1 MQRNNRRKEYTI
13 ADMIPFASDYWTN
26 GEGAAYDVGN
36 MLGSSAVL
44 GAETAAIAATGGAA
58 LGALGV
64 GGAGAAAAAR
74 GAGLAGRAL
83 AGARVGAFVSN
94 GAVGGLAIG
103 GGNTVMRAGANRLD
117 AREEEAEP
125 PINNP
130 NEQSVQRPKP
140 VAVQAQEYLDELY
153 DNENLTDDQRN
164 EIGTAADSE
173 DANAVLQ
180 TATKYGWQNPTQ
192 QQQDSQGQS
201 AINAQSTTEE
211 QLTAANGAVNAAVN
225 NVANGGAVV
234 GNMNANGE
242 VAQVDN
248 GAAAEQAVAADNAAV
263 QQQENEQ
270 LQQLQGQVAVAEEI
284 PAIKLNGKE
293 VRPQFIEGG
302 KRISFKAPGFGK
314 KASAT
319 EKADYQKA
327 GFKWDSKLQAHVADN
342 TEESRAFLQKYNK
355 ENVENANASS
365 QNAEQQEDNDNAS
378 DADKIDKH
386 GYFVQVG
393 DFVTDESKKN
403 TKNVH
408 YYVLKDGVASNG
420 VVAACVRREYQEE
433 NIADYV
439 YTVVFFGEHKTE
451 KTIRGLHGLGEVDK
465 ALKGYKKIKF
475 GKANA
480 GASEGAKNAKKF
492 PLRNKL
498 GGWEID
504 VNASTAHTLVYHP
517 TDADSKLSR
526 AEVLVDKDGDG
537 FDIQFREKNGHLVE
551 GADYWFDTVEEAEE
565 FLKTFDERNLELEGE
580 KNESESSTK
589 SEQDSVQNEQSETVE
604 QSEADDNQDKGDN
617 GKAKEVTGKPK
628 NDKAEEAATI
638 DNVAEKYPEAKD
650 SRGVL
655 KALKGI
661 KAEDRPAAKEYN
673 SKLMKKIIDDIL
685 QQCDE
690 GKITVTKALEEIQKL
705 IGAYTD
711 SKPFA
716 PLAADDNHAASY
728 GVKEYMREA
737 KVKLKEKAEVEAANK
752 KAKRANAIAEAQ
764 KTTQAIIDVFK
775 VNAAKTLQEVQ
786 KEIEDVKS
794 KLEAALKEL
803 GVKPLTANERKSVYD
818 SKLKVANAMQT
829 SREVAAEAAWQKEI
843 RDKEKAEAAEVEKAR
858 KEKQK
863 AEKADKQETQVEE
876 DSPAKMKQEVKAR
889 VNEAVALAEE
899 AAYGNKETGEVD
911 QEKKNEYDEK
921 IKELVKPNR
930 KYPKELA
937 DIIAN
942 LQEFTK
948 KIVPKTYYRYFR
960 PASELE
966 KAAFELA
973 PEGVYNEALSAEDI
987 NLDALGLELDEQ
999 AKEDVAVNGV
1009 VEAVLD
1015 DYGNEPDEATAVKEM
1030 LEEAKGTE
1038 GFEVSKAVAKR
1049 LQEVLKKR
1057 EAIYDKYYGPLD
1069 TAREALKGAM
1079 IKAGLNPPKS
1089 LDLVKYSVTA
1099 LRQRGEELRRSRDE
1113 VVSNIKK
1120 LFAGSKFEEQENGDL
1135 LIITKN
1141 GRKILYKITD
1151 RIVLNDIKTQKA
1163 RKAHAISDNAEVT
1176 VEGRYRPIYE
1186 ADIDAVIEVALG
1198 SRNNTETHEATHA
1211 VIDLAL
1217 GKEGAK
1223 PLFDRASQLA
1233 EEYGLKADSEELACN
1248 AVRDWIV
1255 ARENGFITTF
1265 TADEV
1270 ANLKKSL
1277 WGRALI
1283 KVNKMGAEAKV
1294 FNDKNEAELKKT
1306 TWGKMLLAKMQ
1317 IQRGAAKLMRA
1328 IYDFYK
1334 KFQAVR
1340 NSNESFHNLA
1350 RKIASGEVWGEKPNK
1365 GRTGDGYKYQS
1376 VLRNAPDTFLNDK
1389 QKQTYKEDGENFI
1402 KDLYDNKVPPTS
1414 YIKMTSSPLILQ
1426 KLGYSSDDIVMLKS
1440 KALTA
1445 MKPDGSEPHAHGL
1458 TDKMMAKT
1466 AMALHE
1472 PIFVMQSKTRPNDS
1486 IVVFTEIKDEK
1497 ERSIIV
1503 PVQIT
1508 KNKNGIANVATSE
1521 YGRTNEE
1528 IFIAKQFTD
1537 GRILYA
1543 NSKKGPAW
1551 AEPTRLRLPLGLLK
1565 QSLNLEQSIAQ
1576 DSQKNKPQYSIR
1588 QTPMGQALYQAAWH
1602 GTPAI
1607 IEGNL
1612 TTKRIGEG
1620 EGAIAHGWGLYFAKT
1635 REVSQVNYRERLT
1648 QSQGLEPT
1656 GKVSITDNETG
1667 KKYSWD
1673 IEDIDAGYDI
1683 VHQEYLSAVTDQA
1696 IRYFLEARGNL
1707 RRAIDF
1713 AEDAVASRKAFLEE
1727 WKNKKPSS
1735 DEEVRKYKEAKK
1747 AEEDAILSL
1756 DNFDFDSLINAVKQ
1770 QERSQHHSSN
1780 FEAFSAEDIAEEV
1793 RALKES
1799 LREDEAILEAVKSID
1814 FSEVKQP
1821 GELLLVELP
1830 ENDVLLDEQRS
1841 FEKQPLKVRKALES
1855 IFDEL
1860 GLPIDLEDTG
1870 GKIYEKLARALTS
1883 SDSMVVVDWNA
1894 AKHASMKLSQ
1904 NGIKGIRYEGALDGE
1919 CFVIW
1924 DDNAIEIKQHY
1935 DAAIRKHKQEFERSY
1950 DEIVSKV
1957 KQMFGSEAKI
1967 KQLQNNDLEVTTGNG
1982 KKFLVKVSDKV
1993 LVSEAE
1999 LKRARSEHGFKDSGE
2014 VTVEGK
2020 FLPLED
2026 SAYDGIIE
2034 VSKESRKN
2042 TEAHEIT
2049 HAVVRFALDDKE
2061 SDILYKRAEQIA
2073 KEYGLTAN
2081 AEEVAADA
2089 IRNFVSAREH
2099 GYVTDFTKSEIAKL
2113 NKTSWGRMMLRANRL
2128 GRKAALFTKLNEERL
2143 SKSAWGRLVLAK
2155 TKLQRAVA
2163 KLFRKI
2169 YDSFKRWQALSK
2181 SIGSFHDLARRIE
2194 LGEVWNEKNLDKTTK
2209 NSGII
2214 KKNGAE
2220 NGGVADGN
2228 DGRGQEDLR
2237 GTAGRVQGR
2246 QVGFG
2251 DNRGESRVPQA
2262 RYEGIKGNVRG
2273 VLTEKQNSAYE
2284 GINPTI
2290 HADEWQE
2297 ASGDLQGFSN
2307 ALNEARAANKH
2318 GAFVDGKSPEKLQGA
2333 KVAITTDGLAGCA
2346 VEDDG
2351 NITAVFK
2358 HPSKK
2363 APGAVR
2369 SIITMARAM
2378 GGTKMDCFGD
2388 KLLNMYE
2395 RLGYKVVARI
2405 PFTDKY
2411 IEKHDDGTA
2420 VNPEE
2425 QILLDERP
2433 DVYVLMTN
2441 GDDFATATQK
2451 IKNGEYKVS
2460 TQEEL
2465 DALPVFEQLSED
2477 DDNYTRAL
2485 NYRDGL
2491 LKKQQKGRAQYSIRQ
2506 KSTAQDP
2513 GITGIN
2519 SQYKDEL
2526 EKAYAEGANNN
2537 KIAAIMNAHQ
2547 QALSEYMQQAGEAKR
2562 ERNKIRAAQLRQD
2575 RKDFKE
2581 GKIDSYTVGGV
2592 TIIRGKDG
2600 AEVVKEVAAK
2610 LPTRKYTNE
2619 RHANEKPANA
2629 TQKFGAVIAR
2639 PEEKSTVQKA
2649 KGWITELK
2657 DNFYKHWVDKYD
2669 ALSIL
2674 DGAIADADGKPRN
2687 PADTILGRTQMV
2699 TNAASGA
2706 ARALIDGDEQ
2716 MLRQLAGKYKIKN
2729 MVSLQMLM
2737 EKIGAARDAGK
2748 FADYVKSSNTAG
2760 STSLQSYIDA
2770 VENYLVARSA
2780 LESAQNHR
2788 LDYDRAVAEW
2798 EEKGGRGKKPEFK
2811 EYKFPGGMTE
2821 AEVVSVIRSAPAEFK
2836 EYAKMFKGIT
2846 DNMLDVLYNS
2856 GLITGERYLAI
2867 KDRYKAYCPLMRDFS
2882 DTAAV
2887 DSFIDQI
2894 NGGKGIGN
2902 VSDPLKNRSSEGSE
2916 RDIVPP
2922 LATIIKSI
2930 NALTM
2935 KAERNRVGQY
2945 AVRQAKKH
2953 RLDNYIKEVEGSSGD
2968 SKNCIF
2974 TVVIDGKKHSYQTI
2988 PELYPAITAAVE
3000 PLMKVEMTLL
3010 TKPAQLLRTGS
3021 TMSPSF
3027 IIRNFLRDTLFAA
3040 VSTKNGFVP
3049 IYDSIR
3055 GAYALLHNKQLR
3067 GEFMSSGVVSSNFY
3081 GDGESIMRNLNDMAG
3096 GRKWEEL
3103 SAWEIVKAVLGKP
3116 IQGLEWTSNLIEQST
3131 RMGEFMRAREK
3142 GKNVEQAAYDAVEIT
3157 LNFNR
3162 SGATGQQI
3170 NRMVPF
3176 FNACIQGGDKLYRL
3190 FKADP
3195 KTTLLR
3201 IGVYMVLPSLVLWL
3215 MNHDEDWYKELDP
3228 NIKMQNWIL
3237 PGGIRIP
3244 KPQEAGVLFG
3254 SGFEAALD
3262 TANGQDPKAMKIWSK
3277 AVLENLAP
3285 GIFPTLILPL
3295 LEWQANYSFFRG
3307 KPVVSKSQERLPD
3320 ELQYGPYTSEA
3331 SKAVGSVTG
3340 LSPAKLD
3347 NLWRGYTGTMGMAL
3361 WQAPDLL
3368 VAEKRNLPEKKL
3380 SEMAVVRD
3388 FVIND
3393 MNLNRTMNDFYALSQ
3408 AATQWQAG
3416 YGKKGKPTVE
3426 VSGINTAARTIAKLQ
3441 KEARDITSSPK
3452 YNSAQKRILVDKLQA
3467 KQRKIAELCIK
3478 KYGGKFNY

>member
-1 MQRNNRRKEYTI
+1 MQHVHNGLWQRLGDGATANYFGDVMQRNNRRKEYTI

-342 TEESRAFLQKYNK
+342 TEEARAFLQKYNK
-355 ENVENANASS
+355 ENVGNANASS
-365 QNAEQQEDNDNAS
+365 QNMEQQEDNDNAS

-526 AEVLVDKDGDG
+526 AEVLIDKDGDG

-752 KAKRANAIAEAQ
+752 EAKRANAIAEAQ

-921 IKELVKPNR
+921 IRELVKPNR

-937 DIIAN
+937 NIIEK
-942 LQEFTK
+942 LREFTK
-948 KIVPKTYYRYFR
+948 TIVPKTYYRYFR

-999 AKEDVAVNGV
+999 AKEDIAVNGV

-1030 LEEAKGTE
+1030 LEEAEGTE

-1057 EAIYDKYYGPLD
+1057 EAIYGKYYGPLD
-1069 TAREALKGAM
+1069 TAREALKAAM

-1089 LDLVKYSVTA
+1089 LDLV
-1099 LRQRGEELRRSRDE
+1099 Q
-1113 VVSNIKK
+1113 
-1120 LFAGSKFEEQENGDL
+1120 L
-1135 LIITKN
+1135 LET
-1141 GRKILYKITD
+1141 
-1151 RIVLNDIKTQKA
+1151 
-1163 RKAHAISDNAEVT
+1163 DNAE
-1176 VEGRYRPIYE
+1176 
-1186 ADIDAVIEVALG
+1186 
-1198 SRNNTETHEATHA
+1198 NHEAKFSIRKNMTQKDYEQRLQ
-1211 VIDLAL
+1211 VDSD
-1217 GKEGAK
+1217 KFAK
-1223 PLFDRASQLA
+1223 IVDEWEKNPQKWFDNHKNQLLDFMSQTPLVLT
-1233 EEYGLKADSEELACN
+1233 L
-1248 AVRDWIV
+1248 V
-1255 ARENGFITTF
+1255 
-1265 TADEV
+1265 
-1270 ANLKKSL
+1270 
-1277 WGRALI
+1277 
-1283 KVNKMGAEAKV
+1283 GAEQLPVKITAGFLGHATKGAHPGMSAKV
-1294 FNDKNEAELKKT
+1294 LKQIPQAMTEPLMVLKNFENVN
-1306 TWGKMLLAKMQ
+1306 GKR
-1317 IQRGAAKLMRA
+1317 IE
-1328 IYDFYK
+1328 F
-1334 KFQAVR
+1334 
-1340 NSNESFHNLA
+1340 
-1350 RKIASGEVWGEKPNK
+1350 PNK
-1365 GRTGDGYKYQS
+1365 KILVLKLKNDYGATIIVPLKLDVEEKRGFGKINLVQTAFGVGDKKPKYQYFVDALQNNE
-1376 VLRNAPDTFLNDK
+1376 VLYIDDKRSLEWAKTAKDARTDTLA
-1389 QKQTYKEDGENFI
+1389 G
-1402 KDLYDNKVPPTS
+1402 
-1414 YIKMTSSPLILQ
+1414 LIR
-1426 KLGYSSDDIVMLKS
+1426 KRASDDIILHKQ
-1440 KALTA
+1440 AL
-1445 MKPDGSEPHAHGL
+1445 
-1458 TDKMMAKT
+1458 
-1466 AMALHE
+1466 
-1472 PIFVMQSKTRPNDS
+1472 V
-1486 IVVFTEIKDEK
+1486 
-1497 ERSIIV
+1497 
-1503 PVQIT
+1503 
-1508 KNKNGIANVATSE
+1508 NKRNK
-1521 YGRTNEE
+1521 
-1528 IFIAKQFTD
+1528 F
-1537 GRILYA
+1537 
-1543 NSKKGPAW
+1543 
-1551 AEPTRLRLPLGLLK
+1551 
-1565 QSLNLEQSIAQ
+1565 LN
-1576 DSQKNKPQYSIR
+1576 
-1588 QTPMGQALYQAAWH
+1588 TLYQAAWH

-1612 TTKRIGEG
+1612 TTQRIGEG
-1620 EGAIAHGWGLYFAKT
+1620 EGAIVHGWGLYFAKS
-1635 REVSQVNYRERLT
+1635 RETSQVRYRERLARKNKPKIEFAFRGDGIN
-1648 QSQGLEPT
+1648 QLVVKSDG
-1656 GKVSITDNETG
+1656 
-1667 KKYSWD
+1667 
-1673 IEDIDAGYDI
+1673 EDIQMLNEEGETIDRLDKPLERQLAGAIVRANGDLEKVPEVLKEKLDAEVD
-1683 VHQEYLSAVTDQA
+1683 S
-1696 IRYFLEARGNL
+1696 LEMLRGMM
-1707 RRAIDF
+1707 AFEGDESDHSWWE
-1713 AEDAVASRKAFLEE
+1713 AERE
-1727 WKNKKPSS
+1727 
-1735 DEEVRKYKEAKK
+1735 K
-1747 AEEDAILSL
+1747 AEKLM
-1756 DNFDFDSLINAVKQ
+1756 AVLEK
-1770 QERSQHHSSN
+1770 
-1780 FEAFSAEDIAEEV
+1780 
-1793 RALKES
+1793 ALEKAKTLNIEGFKYEPPS
-1799 LREDEAILEAVKSID
+1799 K
-1814 FSEVKQP
+1814 
-1821 GELLLVELP
+1821 GELLSVELP
-1830 ENDVLLDEQRS
+1830 ENDVLLDEQKP
-1841 FEKQPLKVRKALES
+1841 FEKQPFRVRKALER
-1855 IFDEL
+1855 IFNEVGIASKMTKAAEDSLADIQSLKENNPLVQPFVEELKEEFKKYNAGEHDTRAKRLFRMTVSRLIDHFVEDSTSGLTEADLSDATTYSFDAGFRDEWADE
-1860 GLPIDLEDTG
+1860 GLQAAKDLYAGRIAQGLIGEGHYAQGGVKIGSCFRGDGTVFDPWTRQKLQEPVAEIFRSVSGREIYKQLMITLSPTG
-1870 GKIYEKLARALTS
+1870 GISWGAAKLASL
-1883 SDSMVVVDWNA
+1883 
-1894 AKHASMKLSQ
+1894 KLLQ
-1904 NGIKGIRYEGALDGE
+1904 HGIKGIHYMGETDGE

-1999 LKRARSEHGFKDSGE
+1999 LKRARSEHGFKDNGE

-2128 GRKAALFTKLNEERL
+2128 GRKAVLFTKLNEERL

-2155 TKLQRAVA
+2155 AKLQRAVA

-2181 SIGSFHDLARRIE
+2181 SIDSFHDLARRIE

-2214 KKNGAE
+2214 KKNGVE
-2220 NGGVADGN
+2220 NGGMADGN

-2251 DNRGESRVPQA
+2251 DNRGDNQRQRTQHETSQRD
-2262 RYEGIKGNVRG
+2262 VRG
-2273 VLTEKQNSAYE
+2273 ILTARQTANYE
-2284 GINPTI
+2284 NIDPTI
-2290 HADEWQE
+2290 HADEWQD
-2297 ASGDLQGFSN
+2297 ASSDLQGFSN

-2318 GAFVDGKSPEKLQGA
+2318 GAFVDGKSPKELQSA
-2333 KVAITTDGLAGCA
+2333 KVAMTADGLAGCA

-2358 HPSKK
+2358 NPSKK
-2363 APGAVR
+2363 APAAVR

-2378 GGTKMDCFGD
+2378 GGTKMDCFGKD
-2388 KLLNMYE
+2388 LVKMYE

-2600 AEVVKEVAAK
+2600 AEVVKEVTEE

-2629 TQKFGAVIAR
+2629 TQKLGAVIAR

-2674 DGAIADADGKPRN
+2674 DGAIADADGKPIN

-2716 MLRQLAGKYKIKN
+2716 MLRQLAGRYKIKN

-2748 FADYVKSSNTAG
+2748 FADYVKSSNAAG
-2760 STSLQSYIDA
+2760 GTSLQSYIDA

-2867 KDRYKAYCPLMRDFS
+2867 KERYKAYCPLMRDFS

-3000 PLMKVEMTLL
+3000 PLMKVEMALL

-3162 SGATGQQI
+3162 SGATGRQI

-3201 IGVYMVLPSLVLWL
+3201 IGIYMVLPSLVLWL